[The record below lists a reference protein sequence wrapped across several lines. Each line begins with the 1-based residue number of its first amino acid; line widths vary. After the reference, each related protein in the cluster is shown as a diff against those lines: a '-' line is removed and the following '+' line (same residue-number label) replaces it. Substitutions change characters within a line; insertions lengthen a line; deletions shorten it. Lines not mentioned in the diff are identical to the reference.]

1 MSIFNWLFGGSS
13 SQDRKIRE
21 LQSEVVKIKKELVVL
36 ANMTGRLTADIENL
50 ANIFNENR
58 EAVSKLAQM
67 YMELSYDAVSLQ
79 THSDDKNRSLSL
91 PLIGK
96 DDDDDLIN

>member
-1 MSIFNWLFGGSS
+1 MSIFSWLFGGSS

-21 LQSEVVKIKKELVVL
+21 LQNEVLKIKKELIVL
-36 ANMTGRLTADIENL
+36 ANMTGRLTADIEKL
-50 ANIFNENR
+50 SNIFNENR

-67 YMELSYDAVSLQ
+67 YMELSYEAVSLQ
-79 THSDDKNRSLSL
+79 TYSDDKNRSSL
-91 PLIGK
+91 PLISG